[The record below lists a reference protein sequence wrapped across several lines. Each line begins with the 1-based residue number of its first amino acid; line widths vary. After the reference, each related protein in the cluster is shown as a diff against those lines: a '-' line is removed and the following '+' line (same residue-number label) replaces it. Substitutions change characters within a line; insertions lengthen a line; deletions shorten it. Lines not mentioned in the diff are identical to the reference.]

1 MVRQMKMIRLGAL
14 GVALLAL
21 PACQTVNDAI
31 GLSKQSPDEFEVV
44 RQRPLT
50 IPPDFDLRPPEPGAP
65 SLTDEVPMETA
76 RDALIGEAGT
86 AATPSGGPSAA
97 EQAVLAGSGEGNPN
111 IRTEIETERRER
123 VREEREEGWFS
134 RWFNWF
140 GDDETPDPVAA
151 PEETATTS
159 SEGDQQPAEPPVVEQ
174 PQGGN

>member
-1 MVRQMKMIRLGAL
+1 MVRQMKTIRLAAL

-31 GLSKQSPDEFEVV
+31 GISKQSPDEFEVV

-76 RDALIGEAGT
+76 REALIGEAGT
-86 AATPSGGPSAA
+86 EATAAGGPSAA

-134 RWFNWF
+134 RWFDWF
-140 GDDETPDPVAA
+140 GDDETSDPVATSDDA
-151 PEETATTS
+151 PTS
-159 SEGDQQPAEPPVVEQ
+159 SESDQQPTEQPPVEQ

>member
-14 GVALLAL
+14 CVALLAL

-31 GLSKQSPDEFEVV
+31 GISKQSPDEFEVV

-76 RDALIGEAGT
+76 REALIGEA
-86 AATPSGGPSAA
+86 ATPADGGPSAA
-97 EQAVLAGSGEGNPN
+97 EQAVLAGSGEGNPD
-111 IRTEIETERRER
+111 IRSEIESERRER

-134 RWFNWF
+134 GMFDWF
-140 GDDETPDPVAA
+140 GDDETADPVAA
-151 PEETATTS
+151 PDAPPTTS
-159 SEGDQQPAEPPVVEQ
+159 TEGDQQPAETPTVEQ

>member
-1 MVRQMKMIRLGAL
+1 MVRQMNMIRLAAL

-21 PACQTVNDAI
+21 PGCQTVNDAI

-76 RDALIGEAGT
+76 RDALIGEA
-86 AATPSGGPSAA
+86 AAPAAGGPSAA
-97 EQAVLAGSGEGNPN
+97 EAAVLAGSGEGNPN
-111 IRTEIETERRER
+111 IRSEIESERRER

-134 RWFNWF
+134 RWFDWF
-140 GDDETPDPVAA
+140 GDDENADPVAA
-151 PEETATTS
+151 PDETATTS
-159 SEGDQQPAEPPVVEQ
+159 SEGDQQPTTPPPVEQ